1 MIATRRVDEADL
13 ELIASKLPSVL
24 PLFKKKKLFITGGT
38 GFFGKW
44 LLEAINHLN
53 LNYELELEATVLT
66 RNPDRFALEY
76 PHLAHAKGV
85 SFVSGDIRNIPA
97 VTTTFDYI
105 IHAATDVPSKSV
117 STADIEDARS
127 TILDGIAEVVHFA
140 KSVNCRRLLFTS
152 SGAAYGRIPPSVSEG
167 ITESFSEGEFIV
179 ESDVYGLSKNKAEQY
194 LKEHAM
200 CDVVI
205 ARCFAFSG
213 PYLPLDGSFAFGN
226 FIADRLNRKPI
237 TIQGNGKTVRS
248 YLYAA
253 DLVIWLLTMLV
264 KGKDRSMYNVGSDVP
279 VTIQEL
285 AESIAKTRTDVSVLA
300 PENLGFN
307 TYFPAI
313 EKAQKELGLG
323 IYTTLN
329 EAIDKTIKYYVN

>member
-1 MIATRRVDEADL
+1 MTATKRVDHVDL
-13 ELIASKLPSVL
+13 ELIASKLSSIL

-53 LNYELELEATVLT
+53 TNYELELEAKVLT
-66 RNPDRFALEY
+66 RNPDRFAREY
-76 PHLAHAKGV
+76 PHLAQAKGV
-85 SFVSGDIRNIPA
+85 SFVSGDVRNIPA
-97 VTTTFDYI
+97 LTATFDYI

-117 STADIEDARS
+117 SQADIKDARS
-127 TILDGIAEVVHFA
+127 IILDGMTEVVNFA
-140 KSVNCRRLLFTS
+140 KAVNCQRLLFTS
-152 SGAAYGRIPPSVSEG
+152 SGAAYGRLPPSVSEG
-167 ITESFSEGEFIV
+167 ITESFSEGEFIA

-194 LKEHAM
+194 LKEHAS

-226 FIADRLNRKPI
+226 FIADRLNRNPI

-264 KGKDRSMYNVGSDVP
+264 KGKDRSIYNVGSDVP
-279 VTIQEL
+279 VTIREL
-285 AESIAKTRTDVSVLA
+285 AESIAETRADVSVLA
-300 PENLGFN
+300 PESLGFN
-307 TYFPAI
+307 TYFPSI

-329 EAIDKTIKYYVN
+329 EAIIKTLNFEK